1 MPISMNKAK
10 AVKVDE
16 FYTMLSDVEA
26 ELQHYRHF
34 FKGKAVYC
42 CCDNPQYSS
51 FCKYFSGHY
60 NELGI
65 SSLICTWLQNG
76 GKICFK
82 AKYDRI
88 NRNFKYYK
96 IEGNGSYDTSD
107 CLKIMGQ
114 SDIVVTN
121 PPFSKSQVFLELL
134 ISLNKKFIIVCNR
147 NTITTKK
154 IFPLFMEGKLKFG
167 FGFKGDTANFVIPPM
182 LYGHYS
188 KDVVRGDKNIV
199 RFRNVCWVTNF
210 EINVPAKELLLT
222 KKYSKRKYPKY
233 DQYDAINIDK
243 LTDIPFDYYGV
254 MGVPITILDRFD
266 YDTFELLG
274 LDRLMPM
281 NSSKKRFTI
290 KGKEK
295 YARILI
301 RRKTN

>member
-1 MPISMNKAK
+1 
-10 AVKVDE
+10 
-16 FYTMLSDVEA
+16 
-26 ELQHYRHF
+26 
-34 FKGKAVYC
+34 
-42 CCDNPQYSS
+42 
-51 FCKYFSGHY
+51 
-60 NELGI
+60 
-65 SSLICTWLQNG
+65 
-76 GKICFK
+76 
-82 AKYDRI
+82 
-88 NRNFKYYK
+88 
-96 IEGNGSYDTSD
+96 
-107 CLKIMGQ
+107 
-114 SDIVVTN
+114 
-121 PPFSKSQVFLELL
+121 
-134 ISLNKKFIIVCNR
+134 
-147 NTITTKK
+147 
-154 IFPLFMEGKLKFG
+154 MEGKLKFG